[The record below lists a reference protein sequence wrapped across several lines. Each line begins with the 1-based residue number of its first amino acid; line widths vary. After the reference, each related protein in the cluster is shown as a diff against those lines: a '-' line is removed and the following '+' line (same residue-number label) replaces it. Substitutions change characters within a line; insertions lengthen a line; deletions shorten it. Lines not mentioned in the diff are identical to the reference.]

1 MVRVSQEKQAGRAIQ
16 DKGISESRNT
26 EAEEAAR
33 VAQETSFLI
42 RLPSAN
48 QRVVDQLDRLIGG
61 KSQKAWCAKGAGLSA
76 SGRSRPWELKAG
88 YDLVRQSFLQTT
100 VLILQ

>member
-1 MVRVSQEKQAGRAIQ
+1 MLPVGAGTGVECCGKSQPGKQAGRAIQ

-33 VAQETSFLI
+33 VAQETSVLI

-48 QRVVDQLDRLIGG
+48 QRVVEQLDRLIGG
-61 KSQKAWCAKGAGLSA
+61 EVPEGLVCQGGWPFRFWEKQA
-76 SGRSRPWELKAG
+76 LGVESR
-88 YDLVRQSFLQTT
+88 V
-100 VLILQ
+100 